1 MINEIFSPWEWI
13 DTWESVR
20 QDISKVTEQD
30 IKRVQWDSAKAKQV
44 QDEIKKTKATNN
56 NIAKFLSFLLKNIK
70 NEELISAIYDTFFKV
85 VDTRTQTI
93 YLRKS
98 INNIVVIWFFA
109 PFFLNE
115 INKFWLNIYFTELLN
130 DKSGNSMVE
139 YIAYIKKLSKKYHD
153 NVPINKDVLL
163 NLLALIMW
171 EFWISKETLS
181 GPWKDKVK
189 KEIEKKLK

>member
-1 MINEIFSPWEWI
+1 MVNEIFSPGEGI
-13 DTWESVR
+13 DAGESVR

-30 IKRVQWDSAKAKQV
+30 IKRVQGDSAKAKQV

-98 INNIVVIWFFA
+98 INNIVVIGFFA

-115 INKFWLNIYFTELLN
+115 INKFGLNIYFTELLN

-163 NLLALIMW
+163 NLLALIMG
-171 EFWISKETLS
+171 EFGISKETLS
-181 GPWKDKVK
+181 GPGKDKVK

>member
-1 MINEIFSPWEWI
+1 MYRKILLSLVIGVLSNSPWSEINSLSWI
-13 DTWESVR
+13 FE
-20 QDISKVTEQD
+20 
-30 IKRVQWDSAKAKQV
+30 A
-44 QDEIKKTKATNN
+44 
-56 NIAKFLSFLLKNIK
+56 LSFLQENKNRI
-70 NEELISAIYDTFFKV
+70 LA
-85 VDTRTQTI
+85 R
-93 YLRKS
+93 
-98 INNIVVIWFFA
+98 
-109 PFFLNE
+109 
-115 INKFWLNIYFTELLN
+115 NIYFTELLN